1 MENFKQPYT
10 HRENIMKPH
19 ITITHMTSLTLHIP
33 SEDDVFTGDRDC
45 FQAPLETLYPTVN
58 LKETFA
64 AVLQQHLDLRFLCL
78 PCFTLALWAL

>member
-1 MENFKQPYT
+1 M
-10 HRENIMKPH
+10 
-19 ITITHMTSLTLHIP
+19 
-33 SEDDVFTGDRDC
+33 FTGDRDC

-64 AVLQQHLDLRFLCL
+64 MVLQQHLDLRFLCL